1 MEKNFKYINLEY
13 LNEISSS
20 IEFKKKIFYLFKKE
34 IKDIENKM
42 IISLENNNIDE
53 LAELAH
59 KAKSTVSILG
69 MKSIAVE
76 LKVLESDIKKNIE
89 IDTYKKRIN
98 DFLASCNSAIEEI
111 EILEKHL

>member
-20 IEFKKKIFYLFKKE
+20 TEFKKKIFDLFKKE

-42 IISLENNNIDE
+42 IISLRNNHNDE

-69 MKSIAVE
+69 MKSIAEE

-89 IDTYKKRIN
+89 IDTYEKRIHE
-98 DFLASCNSAIEEI
+98 FLASCNNAIKEI
-111 EILEKHL
+111 EILEKQF